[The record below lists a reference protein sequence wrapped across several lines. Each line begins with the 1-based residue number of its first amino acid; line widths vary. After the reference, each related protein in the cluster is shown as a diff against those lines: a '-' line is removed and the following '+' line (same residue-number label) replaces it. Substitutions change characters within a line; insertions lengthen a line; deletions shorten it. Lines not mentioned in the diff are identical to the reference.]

1 MSDLLAEIAARY
13 GATVSPGASLTVVAR
28 GVSSRPLPVWDGKRL
43 TVPDWNE
50 QKKAA
55 QRAGV
60 AASRRAAKFRA
71 ADTAARVEKLR
82 ELHVA
87 GARVP
92 VMAAA
97 LGVSVPYV
105 YQLLSSLG
113 LRIERDPAVN
123 KGLVVRMVE
132 ARVSQMRAV
141 EAERLTRIRA
151 LVERGATE
159 TDVAAA
165 LGLGDQTWV
174 RKLIR
179 KAVPDFVFVN
189 RRRGPA
195 PRPVLPPAQVQ
206 QTRTAEAER
215 LTRIR
220 ALVEG
225 GATDSD
231 VAAALGLG
239 DQTWVRKLIRK
250 AVPDFVFVN
259 CRRVPKPKVAEPR
272 VRVAVP
278 CSPAPKAVRR
288 RGKAA
293 KRAVHVARNADILA
307 RHKAGGVVEEIAAAM
322 SLSRTVVKRV
332 ILGAGEAPFYA
343 SQRTTAERTSA
354 LPGLLAKGMTTA
366 EIALDWDVT
375 MHAVH
380 ALASRAGVSLRPTV
394 GKPHNAG
401 KTSPKVAARRAWI
414 ADQVRRGAT
423 DAEMLAVLG
432 IHQSTLSADIKAVG
446 LSGHRDSAGCA
457 FVAVPQRRAA

>member
-159 TDVAAA
+159 T
-165 LGLGDQTWV
+165 
-174 RKLIR
+174 
-179 KAVPDFVFVN
+179 
-189 RRRGPA
+189 
-195 PRPVLPPAQVQ
+195 
-206 QTRTAEAER
+206 
-215 LTRIR
+215 
-220 ALVEG
+220 
-225 GATDSD
+225 D